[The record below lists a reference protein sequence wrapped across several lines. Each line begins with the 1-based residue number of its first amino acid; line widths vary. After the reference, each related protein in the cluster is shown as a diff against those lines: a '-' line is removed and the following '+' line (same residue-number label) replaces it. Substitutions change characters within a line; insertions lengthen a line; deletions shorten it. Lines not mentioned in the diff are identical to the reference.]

1 VHLNSV
7 QVIGRVGK
15 AGPKLQYASS
25 GAASATFTLEVDEPS
40 KSGETF
46 TLFLPVEIWGQAERA
61 VELLDPGDEVM
72 LSGRLKY
79 KSHVDA
85 KTQQK
90 VSKLILSSWG
100 IQARQPATTSPDAV
114 PNSTSE
120 DAACNLEQSGEPD
133 ARPKRKPRYGK
144 HLQREWS
151 PEHAN

>member
-1 VHLNSV
+1 MHLNSV

-15 AGPKLQYASS
+15 KRPDWGYTSS
-25 GAASATFTLEVDEPS
+25 GAATCAFTLEIDEPS
-40 KSGETF
+40 KGGEVF
-46 TLFLPVEIWGQAERA
+46 TLYLPVEIWGQAERA
-61 VELLDPGDEVM
+61 VELLEPGDEVM

-120 DAACNLEQSGEPD
+120 EVACNLEQSGEPD
-133 ARPKRKPRYGK
+133 ATPKRKPRYGK